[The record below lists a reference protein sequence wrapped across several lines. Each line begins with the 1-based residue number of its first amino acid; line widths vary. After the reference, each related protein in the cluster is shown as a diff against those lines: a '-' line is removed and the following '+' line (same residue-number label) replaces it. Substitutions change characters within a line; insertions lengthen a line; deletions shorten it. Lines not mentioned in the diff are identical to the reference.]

1 MLNFINEHISKYISK
16 YINKYINK
24 LIYYII
30 KFQLYFIFKLNK
42 LLHTYTNIKYYK
54 NQNYK
59 KNRGNIL
66 NGILLCILYIPILLY
81 NKSILLFLTIIIS
94 ILYHFIYPTN
104 KKIQKLD
111 ILINTMNI
119 SIIIFIA
126 IYNKCIIS
134 IILFILGIIN
144 YCYFYK
150 SKLYI
155 ENKMSGILAHSFLV
169 QYYVGFGGLI
179 LNINKLII
187 P

>member
-1 MLNFINEHISKYISK
+1 MLNYIIKYI
-16 YINKYINK
+16 IKYINK

-94 ILYHFIYPTN
+94 ILYHFISFY
-104 KKIQKLD
+104 
-111 ILINTMNI
+111 
-119 SIIIFIA
+119 
-126 IYNKCIIS
+126 
-134 IILFILGIIN
+134 IILFILVIKKFKNSI
-144 YCYFYK
+144 Y
-150 SKLYI
+150 
-155 ENKMSGILAHSFLV
+155 
-169 QYYVGFGGLI
+169 
-179 LNINKLII
+179 
-187 P
+187 

>member
-1 MLNFINEHISKYISK
+1 MLNYISKYISK
-16 YINKYINK
+16 YTSKYINK

-42 LLHTYTNIKYYK
+42 LLHKYTNIKYYK
-54 NQNYK
+54 N
-59 KNRGNIL
+59 KNNKTNCGNTL
-66 NGILLCILYIPILLY
+66 NGILLCILYIPIFLY

-94 ILYHFIYPTN
+94 ILYHFIYYTN

-111 ILINTMNI
+111 ILINSINL
-119 SIIIFIA
+119 SIIMFIA
-126 IYNKCIIS
+126 LYNKCIIS
-134 IILFILGIIN
+134 LILFILSIIN
-144 YCYFYK
+144 YYNFYK
-150 SKLYI
+150 SKLYL
-155 ENKMSGILAHSFLV
+155 ENKISGILAHSFLV